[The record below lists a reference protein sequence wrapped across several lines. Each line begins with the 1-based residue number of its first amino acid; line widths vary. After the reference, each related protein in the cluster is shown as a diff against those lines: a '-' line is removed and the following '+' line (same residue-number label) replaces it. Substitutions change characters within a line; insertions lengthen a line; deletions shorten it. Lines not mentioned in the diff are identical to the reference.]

1 MKHVRNFHRT
11 LIGKIFLSFLG
22 VLIALYLLLFTPFGN
37 RLMIPLIKK
46 SLSSALDTPIAVQ
59 EFALTRERFHLI
71 FQDHLGNTVSSQ
83 GGISL
88 LTLRMYAHYRI
99 EGLQYG
105 GFNPIS
111 NPFKTEGSLSGG
123 IASFSVHGNG
133 TILDG
138 NIIYKLELHRFSLA
152 TLDIELNKIA
162 YAPLMELLH
171 YPSNTDTVISG
182 NISLNGFD
190 RRDVGGKIDLTAHTK
205 RFLPTPITED
215 SNESVTFKSLLADSN
230 GQVKPFH
237 VDVALNLS
245 LDHAGI
251 LEQFVGVPL
260 GGRVNA
266 KATIKGDQKHLR
278 LNAASDVARSDTTL
292 LIEIPNLEP
301 SSIVF
306 DLKHANAEE
315 TFELFALPSP
325 IKGNLSAYADLNT
338 TEGKLQISVIEGSTI
353 PSVLKQHYQI
363 TQPFMRF
370 NAEVNA
376 DLSSKEVHYRGIFKS
391 DLGRM
396 EIDNTTTH
404 DQMIHDLL
412 KTIPSGSPHR

>member
-11 LIGKIFLSFLG
+11 LVGKIFLSFLG

-37 RLMIPLIKK
+37 RLITPIIEK
-46 SLSSALDTPIAVQ
+46 SLSSALDAPIAVQ

-83 GGISL
+83 GGFSL

-111 NPFKTEGSLSGG
+111 NSFKTEGSLSGG

-138 NIIYKLELHRFSLA
+138 TIIYKLEFHRFSLA
-152 TLDIELNKIA
+152 TLDIELNKIV
-162 YAPLMELLH
+162 YASLMELLH

-190 RRDVGGKIDLTAHTK
+190 RRDVGGKINLSSRTR
-205 RFLPTPITED
+205 RFSPTPITED
-215 SNESVTFKSLLADSN
+215 SNESATLKSLLADPN
-230 GQVKPFH
+230 GRVKPFH

-251 LEQFVGVPL
+251 LEQFVGMPL
-260 GGRVNA
+260 GGRVNG
-266 KATIKGDQKHLR
+266 KGTIKGDEKHLR
-278 LNAASDVARSDTTL
+278 LNAASDVARSDATL

-306 DLKHANAEE
+306 DLKHADAEQAF
-315 TFELFALPSP
+315 TLFALPAP
-325 IKGNLSAYADLNT
+325 IKGKLSAYAELNT
-338 TEGKLQISVIEGSTI
+338 TQGKLQINVTKATTVPE
-353 PSVLKQHYQI
+353 VLKEHYHI
-363 TQPFMRF
+363 TQPLIRF
-370 NAEVNA
+370 DAAINA
-376 DLSSKEVHYRGIFKS
+376 DMSKTGVHYRAAFKS
-391 DLGRM
+391 DLSRM

-404 DQMIHDLL
+404 DQMLRELL
-412 KTIPSGSPHR
+412 KTIPSGSGHR